1 MTKLPNFEKMIIGT
15 ARENHHKHTHP
26 HTDIT
31 QARGGNI
38 CTRRLSAAALIL
50 ASTPLAV
57 TTADFSAVPVVDLLE
72 DEASTVSTVLG
83 ALRKFGFFYVFNHGV
98 DPALI
103 EAQFVQSRDLF
114 ALPAAMKE
122 TMPVNGTLD
131 IGYLG
136 SGGQALDEEGGI
148 GDTKEGFMLTNNGVF
163 NPSFTLSADD
173 PLAGAELH
181 WPPRDVLPNYERILR
196 AYTAALSSLNHR
208 LNALL
213 FRAVGLGES
222 ERRALAAQ
230 PFTVT
235 KQMRYTPSQSQR
247 SGELGAGAHADGGAL
262 TIRATDGQPGLEVE
276 HPDGGWLPVPPR
288 RAASSSTRATR
299 SRTGRTATC
308 AAPTTASWSP
318 RGHARYSTAFFTYF
332 DLHATVSALPSTSRT
347 RNRRCGRRRRR
358 SSTFTSS
365 WPSRWGT
372 RIPRRSTSMQSRRRP
387 RARMS
392 TLNEIETWRMLL

>member
-1 MTKLPNFEKMIIGT
+1 M
-15 ARENHHKHTHP
+15 
-26 HTDIT
+26 
-31 QARGGNI
+31 
-38 CTRRLSAAALIL
+38 RLSAAALIL

-122 TMPVNGTLD
+122 AMPFNGTLD

-163 NPSFTLSADD
+163 DPSFTLSADD

-247 SGELGAGAHADGGAL
+247 SGELGAGAHADWGAL
-262 TIRATDGQPGLEVE
+262 TILATDGQPGLEVE

-288 RAASSSTRATR
+288 PGCLIINAGDQITHWTNGYLRSANHRVVVSSR
-299 SRTGRTATC
+299 SR
-308 AAPTTASWSP
+308 
-318 RGHARYSTAFFTYF
+318 ARYSTAFFTYF
-332 DLHATVSALPSTSRT
+332 DLHATVSALPQYVSDEK
-347 RNRRCGRRRRR
+347 
-358 SSTFTSS
+358 
-365 WPSRWGT
+365 P
-372 RIPRRSTSMQSRRRP
+372 PVRP
-387 RARMS
+387 PET
-392 TLNEIETWRMLL
+392 TLEYFHFKLAESVGHKDPAAQHEHAVKEEATCTDEHVE